1 MIRPIHILIVAGIM
15 ALLCSC
21 ADQGTNKAKP
31 VARVNDYV
39 IASDDFRQ
47 VLARSAYF
55 NDIVGLSLADKKR
68 ILDEE
73 IRKEL
78 LIQEAIKLGL
88 DKEPE
93 FRQTIERYWEQ
104 TLIASLVKR
113 QSASI
118 QSRIIVTE
126 DEIENRYRQMA
137 QPGTELPPLADLRQK
152 LEKEIRDEKQ
162 TKALEEWTED
172 LWKKAKIN
180 LNEENLSSLK

>member
-1 MIRPIHILIVAGIM
+1 M

-21 ADQGTNKAKP
+21 TGQGTNKAKP
-31 VARVNDYV
+31 VAKVNDYV

-47 VLARSAYF
+47 VLAKAAYF
-55 NDIVGLSLADKKR
+55 NDIVGISIEDKKR

-104 TLIASLVKR
+104 TLITSLVKR

-118 QSRIIVTE
+118 QSGIIVTE
-126 DEIENRYRQMA
+126 DEIQNRYKQMA
-137 QPGTELPPLADLRQK
+137 QPGTELPPLADLKEK
-152 LEKEIRDEKQ
+152 LAKEIKDEKQ
-162 TKALEEWTED
+162 AKLLEEWTEN
-172 LWKKAKIN
+172 LWKKAKIDV
-180 LNEENLSSLK
+180 NEENLGALK

>member
-1 MIRPIHILIVAGIM
+1 MSRQIHILIVAATM

-21 ADQGTNKAKP
+21 ADQGTNKSKP
-31 VARVNDYV
+31 VASVDDYV
-39 IASDDFRQ
+39 IDSDDFRQ
-47 VLARSAYF
+47 VLARSAHSD
-55 NDIVGLSLADKKR
+55 DIVGLSLADKKR

-78 LIQEAIKLGL
+78 LIQEAIRQGI

-104 TLIASLVKR
+104 TLITSLVRRKCAST
-113 QSASI
+113 QSCV
-118 QSRIIVTE
+118 IVTQ

-137 QPGTELPPLADLRQK
+137 QPGTELSPLADLRRK
-152 LEKEIRDEKQ
+152 LEKEISDEKQ

-172 LWKKAKIN
+172 LWKKAKIAV
-180 LNEENLSSLK
+180 NEDNLSALK

>member
-1 MIRPIHILIVAGIM
+1 M

-47 VLARSAYF
+47 MLARSAAS

-104 TLIASLVKR
+104 TLITSLVKR
-113 QSASI
+113 ECASTKWCT
-118 QSRIIVTE
+118 IVTE
-126 DEIENRYRQMA
+126 DEIETRYKQMA
-137 QPGTELPPLADLRQK
+137 QPGTELPPLADLRRK
-152 LEKEIRDEKQ
+152 LEREISDEKQ
-162 TKALEEWTED
+162 AKLMEEWTED
-172 LWKKAKIN
+172 LWKKAKIDV
-180 LNEENLSSLK
+180 NEENLNSLK

>member
-1 MIRPIHILIVAGIM
+1 MSLRIHIVIVAGIM
-15 ALLCSC
+15 VLLCSC
-21 ADQGTNKAKP
+21 TGQGTNKSAP
-31 VARVNDYV
+31 VAKVNDYV